1 MCYEWYEESLLD
13 AKIWRSVEQAEERMK
28 RLKSSAAATPSD
40 KSADA
45 LKEPVTEQRE
55 ALAA

>member
-13 AKIWRSVEQAEERMK
+13 AKIWRSAEQAEERMK
-28 RLKSSAAATPSD
+28 RLKSSVPAIPLER
-40 KSADA
+40 SADA
-45 LKEPVTEQRE
+45 VKEPVTEQRE